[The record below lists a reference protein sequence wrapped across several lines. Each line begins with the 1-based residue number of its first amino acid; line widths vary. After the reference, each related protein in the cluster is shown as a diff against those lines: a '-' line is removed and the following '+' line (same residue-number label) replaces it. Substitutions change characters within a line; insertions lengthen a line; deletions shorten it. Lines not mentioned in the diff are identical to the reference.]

1 MTHFIVFGNLMTFL
15 LIFAI
20 IITYKIGLIQMLI
33 LWIIHSSLILVF
45 VLLFFITRKT
55 NKRWSKIN
63 DYLGTVTNTVNSVR
77 YGNLTTKID
86 KIDHPTY
93 QTVTDSI
100 NRMVETL
107 NDREKMI
114 IEYQAELMRQNKLLE
129 SVINSLSDGILIINE
144 DFDILRATP
153 KVSTWFGVKGK
164 DLIGKNIQDFIQ
176 TVDDTPIKKLNG
188 ETIFIKHTSTN
199 NFIANAQKLTTDDK
213 KQRYVLLIKD
223 ITKEKELEKLKEDF
237 VATLTHDLKVPI
249 VAGANIV
256 EFLLAEKF
264 GEINEKQRIALNN
277 MQASNKE
284 LIDLVQILL
293 ETYKIDEKGIVLSK
307 ESIVLDTFIAD
318 IILETQPIANKSGI
332 SIKFQSDKKLTV
344 MADPTQITRILKNL
358 ISNAILH
365 SSTKDIEIEIGE
377 IQGFITISVI
387 DYGQGIPQKEIK
399 NIFNKYYS
407 AANKFRKIGTG
418 LGLYLSQQI
427 ANAHGGEITVE
438 SEENVRTCFCLKLP
452 I

>member
-1 MTHFIVFGNLMTFL
+1 
-15 LIFAI
+15 
-20 IITYKIGLIQMLI
+20 MLI
-33 LWIIHSSLILVF
+33 LLIIHCSLILVF
-45 VLLFFITRKT
+45 ILLFFITRKT

-77 YGNLTTKID
+77 YGNLTTKIE
-86 KIDHPTY
+86 KIENPTY
-93 QTVTDSI
+93 QSVTDSI

-144 DFDILRATP
+144 DFGILRATP

-164 DLIGKNIQDFIQ
+164 DLIGKNINDFIK
-176 TVDDTPIKKLNG
+176 TTEETDIKKLNS
-188 ETIFIKHTSTN
+188 ETIFINHTPTN
-199 NFIANAQKLTTDDK
+199 NFIASTQKLNSDDK
-213 KQRYVLLIKD
+213 KQRFILLIKD
-223 ITKEKELEKLKEDF
+223 ITKERELEKLKEDF

-264 GEINEKQRIALNN
+264 GKITEKQRIALNN

-284 LIDLVQILL
+284 LIELVQIIL
-293 ETYKIDEKGIVLSK
+293 ETYKIEEKGITLSK
-307 ESIVLDTFIAD
+307 ET
-318 IILETQPIANKSGI
+318 IILNSFINNIITETEPITNDAGI
-332 SIKFQSDKKLTV
+332 SIEYNTNKNLVV
-344 MADPTQITRILKNL
+344 MADPIQLTRILKNL

-365 SSTKDIEIEIGE
+365 SSTTNIEIETGE
-377 IQGFITISVI
+377 IPGFITISVI
-387 DYGQGIPQKEIK
+387 DHGQGIPKHEIN

-407 AANKFRKIGTG
+407 ATNKFRKIGTG

-452 I
+452 V